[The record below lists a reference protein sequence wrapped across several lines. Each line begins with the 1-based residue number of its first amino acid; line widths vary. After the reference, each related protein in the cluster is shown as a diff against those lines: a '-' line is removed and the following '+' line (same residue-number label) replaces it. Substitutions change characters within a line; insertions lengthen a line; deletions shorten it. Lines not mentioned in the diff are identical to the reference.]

1 MFFLS
6 STSVY
11 LKFLKVKFII
21 QDWSRNHSGD
31 PEIEAALKRGEDP
44 GLALV
49 SWKVL
54 VVWFFYILFKKN
66 YSMNFDF

>member
-1 MFFLS
+1 M
-6 STSVY
+6 
-11 LKFLKVKFII
+11 KFMFII

-49 SWKVL
+49 STTVL
-54 VVWFFYILFKKN
+54 VLLLLN
-66 YSMNFDF
+66 

>member
-1 MFFLS
+1 MTIVYANFLNHIS
-6 STSVY
+6 LLMV
-11 LKFLKVKFII
+11 KALKVVFII

-49 SWKVL
+49 SSHL
-54 VVWFFYILFKKN
+54 VVLYLCLAEL
-66 YSMNFDF
+66 